1 MKLNLL
7 ILYHI
12 NIKFEYV
19 RLFSNAYLFQIC
31 TCKEFMISN
40 NQSIQR
46 FNRSPNINHSTL

>member
-31 TCKEFMISN
+31 TRKEFMISN

-46 FNRSPNINHSTL
+46 FNRSPNINSTL